1 MKAFTVLGKWF
12 SPVQDMPVWL
22 YYLKLAAV
30 VIMFM
35 LAYCMAQQDNPFFYQ
50 AF

>member
-1 MKAFTVLGKWF
+1 MKLIAILKNWF
-12 SPVQDMPVWL
+12 NPMQDMPVWM
-22 YYLKLAAV
+22 YYLKLIV
-30 VIMFM
+30 VVLMFM

>member
-1 MKAFTVLGKWF
+1 MKLLNHIGFWF
-12 SPVQDMPVWL
+12 KPVQDMPAWQ
-22 YYLKLAAV
+22 YYLRLTLVAL
-30 VIMFM
+30 MFM

>member
-1 MKAFTVLGKWF
+1 MKMIHCIKRWL
-12 SPVQDMPVWL
+12 SPVQDMPAWL
-22 YYLKLAAV
+22 YYLKLIT
-30 VIMFM
+30 VILMFM